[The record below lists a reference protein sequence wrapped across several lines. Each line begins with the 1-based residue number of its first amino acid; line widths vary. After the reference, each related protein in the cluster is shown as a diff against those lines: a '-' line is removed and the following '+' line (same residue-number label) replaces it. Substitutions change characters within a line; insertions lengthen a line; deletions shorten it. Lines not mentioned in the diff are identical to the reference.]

1 MSKKKFHLLI
11 LWLLVL
17 ALCLAACNSATPPLS
32 EIRWSDSETN
42 TYNISVAKFNT
53 ETDLTYSEESY
64 GVTFVSNYELRRH
77 QIAYDE
83 VMPSKAEGTYTT
95 ELSTNGDK
103 QTYTTAQNLVC
114 TYSAETILA
123 EYFAKVVD
131 FVDALSAA
139 DKAALV
145 VSQSATEIV
154 LKSTTDTSVTF
165 TKNASQRPVES
176 SRKIQGYYIG
186 VLHSEVT
193 MVDVETQYDGT
204 TATVNG
210 TAYTLPSINVI
221 DINQL
226 ALYQRGLDQSA
237 AFAATPSVVVY
248 NPVLNQSITVG
259 FTLAREYHVLLNNL
273 TINFAEVNCVAA
285 YTQSANTTSYIAAYF
300 NNPKNTMPVS
310 AGTDYNKFSTVKWQN
325 GYFVYEQAEYTSEEL
340 EQLAYIAE

>member
-1 MSKKKFHLLI
+1 LI

-17 ALCLAACNSATPPLS
+17 ALCLAACNNATPPLS
-32 EIRWSDSETN
+32 EIRWGDSETN
-42 TYNISVAKFNT
+42 TYNISLAKFNV
-53 ETDLTYSEESY
+53 ETDLTYSEVY
-64 GVTFVSNYELRRH
+64 NDLTFVSNYELRSH

-83 VMPSKAEGTYTT
+83 VRPSKAEGTYTT
-95 ELSTNGDK
+95 TLSTNGDK
-103 QTYTTAQNLVC
+103 QTFTTAQNLVC
-114 TYSAETILA
+114 TYSAENILPA
-123 EYFAKVVD
+123 YFEKVVD
-131 FVDALSAA
+131 FVATLNAA

-165 TKNASQRPVES
+165 TKNASQRPVAS
-176 SRKIQGYYIG
+176 SRKIVGFYIG

-193 MVDVETQYDGT
+193 MVDVTTQYDGT

-210 TAYTLPSINVI
+210 EAHTLPSINVI

-226 ALYQRGLDQSA
+226 ALYQRGLDQTA

-248 NPVLNQSITVG
+248 NPVLNESITVG
-259 FTLAREYHVLLNNL
+259 FTLAREYHVLLTNL
-273 TINFAEVNCVAA
+273 TINYAEVNCVAA
-285 YTQSANTTSYIAAYF
+285 YTQANNTTSYVAVYF

-325 GYFVYEQAEYTSEEL
+325 GYFVYEQAEYTSAEL
-340 EQLAYIAE
+340 EELAYIAE